1 MEKGLD
7 ACLDPDFENR
17 LPTKEIGPFDMTN
30 DDEKNQKEAVDL
42 NKKAMC
48 QFIQAFSTMS
58 LLSKVNLQKKA
69 DKLFPSGR
77 AWKLWVEL
85 QGDFNPDD
93 SIAETELELALSKLK
108 LTNKKNPRKLLEEI
122 ASCEVKYGVPV
133 SDGKKVAQLIRLGG
147 KKYGTVITVTQ
158 MCKKSEKV
166 TCTAKHIVDEM
177 WKQWRIEGGKE
188 KGEENADDEDETTLS
203 KVDEKTKFKGKDRS

>member
-1 MEKGLD
+1 MVVATRTNASSATSHVEVVTGTTSKTPVFSGNHGDDWTISKMKFLAHLMEKGLD
-7 ACLDPDFENR
+7 TCLDPDFENR

-48 QFIQAFSTMS
+48 QFIQAYSTMS

-85 QGDFNPDD
+85 QGDFNPDNY
-93 SIAETELELALSKLK
+93 I
-108 LTNKKNPRKLLEEI
+108 KKQNL
-122 ASCEVKYGVPV
+122 
-133 SDGKKVAQLIRLGG
+133 
-147 KKYGTVITVTQ
+147 
-158 MCKKSEKV
+158 
-166 TCTAKHIVDEM
+166 
-177 WKQWRIEGGKE
+177 
-188 KGEENADDEDETTLS
+188 N
-203 KVDEKTKFKGKDRS
+203 